1 MVHVRLEEHATAP
14 IRKDAASNDLL
25 NILIVKCSNY
35 KNKTVESRSDIS
47 EAKDNK
53 SIMSFLMSLKFMSYR
68 I

>member
-14 IRKDAASNDLL
+14 IRKDVASNDLL
-25 NILIVKCSNY
+25 NILIVGFYNY
-35 KNKTVESRSDIS
+35 KKKTVGSRPDIS

-68 I
+68 M

>member
-14 IRKDAASNDLL
+14 IRKDVASNDLL
-25 NILIVKCSNY
+25 NY
-35 KNKTVESRSDIS
+35 KKKTVGSRPDIS